1 MNNMK
6 SLITMMNA
14 MKYYK
19 FEKLVQEEETI
30 QEQIS
35 SDMAMPAFQKMLG
48 TIRQKFFL
56 YRG

>member
-19 FEKLVQEEETI
+19 FEELIQEEETI
-30 QEQIS
+30 QEKIT

-56 YRG
+56 NRG